1 MPILIQTTLSA
12 ISWLY
17 ADVLF
22 GSADV
27 ISLPISNLALA
38 VNWTRFK
45 QIHVSYV
52 IVRTYAVRM
61 GACRAGQ
68 GSGSGSARARAFQ
81 VKRNQLYSNSRSMAG
96 RAERAALCA
105 SCISMVTMF
114 FAHGPTVLTNRV
126 RCDTKRQS

>member
-45 QIHVSYV
+45 QIHV
-52 IVRTYAVRM
+52 IRNRTYTYAW
-61 GACRAGQ
+61 ARAGP
-68 GSGSGSARARAFQ
+68 ARDPDPDPDPPGPGPARS
-81 VKRNQLYSNSRSMAG
+81 K
-96 RAERAALCA
+96 
-105 SCISMVTMF
+105 
-114 FAHGPTVLTNRV
+114 
-126 RCDTKRQS
+126 